1 MRGTPLFLSLA
12 LAVFVQGAEPWQV
25 VRVGRVDY
33 VTLDSF
39 SKFYG
44 FKIPPEIEPNQPF
57 VLSSPFGDLTM
68 TLESR
73 EMKWTG
79 SRYWLSHSLRRESD
93 VVLVPRVDLV
103 KTFDPLF
110 RPNAEIPKRPVQGV
124 VVDPGHGGG
133 DEGTRAAR
141 GLSEKTA
148 NLDTAKR
155 LVRLLDAAGVP
166 WVLTRTNDRYVDH
179 ADRSKLADAHPGYIF
194 VSIHF
199 NEDSSRSS
207 EGWETYSLSPQYA
220 PSTSSGGSLV
230 GDEDEIWPGNGFDH
244 HNFLLAQAIHRSA
257 VLSATNA
264 PVDRGVKRAR
274 FKVLRLANSPSVL
287 VEGGFMSNPR
297 EASLLRTEE
306 YRQQVADWIFKGI
319 MAYRKSQETSP
330 APTRLSVGKSEKTGS
345 TAKVSASTPELRP
358 IMNLESVP
366 AFKPKLAPSN
376 VPVSPVQNPPPGV
389 PAAQHDMTN
398 GEVRRAIPVVP
409 TRKVE

>member
-1 MRGTPLFLSLA
+1 MIGRLFFLSFA
-12 LAVFVQGAEPWQV
+12 FAAFVQAEETWQV

-33 VTLDSF
+33 VSLESF
-39 SKFYG
+39 AKFYG
-44 FKIPPEIEPNQPF
+44 FKIPDQIEPNQPF
-57 VLSSPFGDLTM
+57 VLSSSFGNLTM
-68 TLESR
+68 TLDSR
-73 EMKWTG
+73 ELKWKG
-79 SRYWLSHSLRRESD
+79 ARYWLSHSLRRESD

-103 KTFDPLF
+103 KTFDPLL

-124 VVDPGHGGG
+124 VVDAGHGGG

-166 WVLTRTNDRYVDH
+166 WVLTRTKDRYVDH
-179 ADRSKLADAHPGYIF
+179 ADRSKLADDHPGYIF

-230 GDEDEIWPGNGFDH
+230 GDEDQIWPGNSYDH
-244 HNFLLAQAIHRSA
+244 HNFLLTQAIHRSA
-257 VLSATNA
+257 VLSQTNA
-264 PVDRGVKRAR
+264 PFDRGVKRAR

-319 MAYRKSQETSP
+319 MAYRKSQDTSP
-330 APTRLSVGKSEKTGS
+330 APSRLSVEKVGKIE
-345 TAKVSASTPELRP
+345 KVSPSTPELRP
-358 IMNLESVP
+358 VMNLESVP
-366 AFKPKLAPSN
+366 AFKPKGSSSNSPVATNLAGTNRVTAGQVDPNPSEIRRAT
-376 VPVSPVQNPPPGV
+376 PVSPSQK
-389 PAAQHDMTN
+389 A
-398 GEVRRAIPVVP
+398 E
-409 TRKVE
+409 

>member
-1 MRGTPLFLSLA
+1 MIGRLFFLSVA
-12 LAVFVQGAEPWQV
+12 LAAFVQAEETWQV

-33 VTLDSF
+33 VSLESF
-39 SKFYG
+39 AKFYG
-44 FKIPPEIEPNQPF
+44 FKIPDQIEPNQPF
-57 VLSSPFGDLTM
+57 VLSSSFGNLTM
-68 TLESR
+68 TLDSR
-73 EMKWTG
+73 ELKWKG
-79 SRYWLSHSLRRESD
+79 ARYWLSHSLRRESD
-93 VVLVPRVDLV
+93 VVLVPRADLV
-103 KTFDPLF
+103 KTFDPLL

-124 VVDPGHGGG
+124 VVDAGHGGG

-166 WVLTRTNDRYVDH
+166 WVLTRTKDRYVDH
-179 ADRSKLADAHPGYIF
+179 ADRSKLADDHPGYIF

-230 GDEDEIWPGNGFDH
+230 GDEDQIWPGNSYDH
-244 HNFLLAQAIHRSA
+244 HNFLLTQAIHRSA
-257 VLSATNA
+257 VLSQTNA
-264 PVDRGVKRAR
+264 PFDRGVKRAR

-319 MAYRKSQETSP
+319 MAYRKSQDTSP
-330 APTRLSVGKSEKTGS
+330 APSRLSVEKVGKIE
-345 TAKVSASTPELRP
+345 KVSPSTPELRP
-358 IMNLESVP
+358 VMNLESVP
-366 AFKPKLAPSN
+366 AFKPKGSSSNSPVATNLAGTNRVTAGQVDPNPSEIRRAT
-376 VPVSPVQNPPPGV
+376 PVSPSQK
-389 PAAQHDMTN
+389 A
-398 GEVRRAIPVVP
+398 E
-409 TRKVE
+409 

>member
-1 MRGTPLFLSLA
+1 MIGRLFFLSVA
-12 LAVFVQGAEPWQV
+12 LAAFVQAEETWQV

-33 VTLDSF
+33 VSLESF
-39 SKFYG
+39 AKFYG
-44 FKIPPEIEPNQPF
+44 FKIPDQIEPNQPF
-57 VLSSPFGDLTM
+57 VLSSSFGNLTM
-68 TLESR
+68 TLDSR
-73 EMKWTG
+73 ELKWKG
-79 SRYWLSHSLRRESD
+79 ARYWLSHSLRRESD

-103 KTFDPLF
+103 KTFDPLL

-124 VVDPGHGGG
+124 VVDAGHGGG

-166 WVLTRTNDRYVDH
+166 WVLTRTKDRYVDH
-179 ADRSKLADAHPGYIF
+179 ADRSKLADDHPGYIF

-230 GDEDEIWPGNGFDH
+230 GDEDQIWPGNSYDH
-244 HNFLLAQAIHRSA
+244 HNFLLTQAIHRSA
-257 VLSATNA
+257 VLSQTNA
-264 PVDRGVKRAR
+264 PFDRGVKRAR

-319 MAYRKSQETSP
+319 MAYRKSQDTSP
-330 APTRLSVGKSEKTGS
+330 APSRLSVEKVGKIE
-345 TAKVSASTPELRP
+345 KVSPSTPELRP
-358 IMNLESVP
+358 VMNLESVP
-366 AFKPKLAPSN
+366 AFKPKGSSSNSPVATNLAGTNRVTAGQVDPNPSEIRRAT
-376 VPVSPVQNPPPGV
+376 PVSPSQK
-389 PAAQHDMTN
+389 A
-398 GEVRRAIPVVP
+398 E
-409 TRKVE
+409 

>member
-1 MRGTPLFLSLA
+1 MIGRLFFLSFA
-12 LAVFVQGAEPWQV
+12 LAAFVQAEETWQV

-33 VTLDSF
+33 VSLDSF
-39 SKFYG
+39 AKFYG
-44 FKIPPEIEPNQPF
+44 FKIPEQIEPNQPF
-57 VLSSPFGDLTM
+57 VLKSSFGNLTM
-68 TLESR
+68 TLDSR
-73 EMKWTG
+73 ELKWKG

-103 KTFDPLF
+103 KTFDPLL

-148 NLDTAKR
+148 NLDVAKR

-166 WVLTRTNDRYVDH
+166 WVLTRTKDRYVDH
-179 ADRSKLADAHPGYIF
+179 GDRSKLADDHPGYIF

-230 GDEDEIWPGNGFDH
+230 GDEDEIWPGNSYDH
-244 HNFLLAQAIHRSA
+244 HNFLLTQAIHRTA
-257 VLSATNA
+257 VLAATNA
-264 PVDRGVKRAR
+264 PFDRGVKRAR

-297 EASLLRTEE
+297 EASLMRTEE
-306 YRQQVADWIFKGI
+306 YRQQVADWIFQGI
-319 MAYRKSQETSP
+319 MSYRKSQESPP
-330 APTRLSVGKSEKTGS
+330 APSRLTVEKVGRIE
-345 TAKVSASTPELRP
+345 KVSPSTPELRP
-358 IMNLESVP
+358 VMNLDSVP
-366 AFKPKLAPSN
+366 AFKPKGSSSN
-376 VPVSPVQNPPPGV
+376 SSVATNLVGTNRVPTGQLDVNP
-389 PAAQHDMTN
+389 T
-398 GEVRRAIPVVP
+398 EVRRATPVSP
-409 TRKVE
+409 SQKVE

>member
-1 MRGTPLFLSLA
+1 MIGRLFFLSLA
-12 LAVFVQGAEPWQV
+12 FAVFVQAEETWQI

-33 VTLDSF
+33 VSLDSF
-39 SKFYG
+39 AKFYG
-44 FKIPPEIEPNQPF
+44 FKIPGEIEPNQPF
-57 VLSSPFGDLTM
+57 VLSSSFGNLTM
-68 TLESR
+68 TLDSR
-73 EMKWTG
+73 ELKWKG

-103 KTFDPLF
+103 KTFDPLL

-124 VVDPGHGGG
+124 VVDAGHGGG

-166 WVLTRTNDRYVDH
+166 WVLTRTKDRYVDH
-179 ADRSKLADAHPGYIF
+179 GDRSKLADDHPGYIF

-230 GDEDEIWPGNGFDH
+230 GDEDEVWPGNSYDH
-244 HNFLLAQAIHRSA
+244 HNFLLTQAIHRSA
-257 VLSATNA
+257 VLSSTNA
-264 PVDRGVKRAR
+264 PFDRGVKRAR

-319 MAYRKSQETSP
+319 MAYRKSQDTSP
-330 APTRLSVGKSEKTGS
+330 APSRLSVEKTEKLG
-345 TAKVSASTPELRP
+345 KVSASTPELRP

-366 AFKPKLAPSN
+366 AFKPKAVSSN
-376 VPVSPVQNPPPGV
+376 TPVSAIQNPNATVSAVKPD
-389 PAAQHDMTN
+389 ATS
-398 GEVRRAIPVVP
+398 GEVRRAIPVAP
-409 TRKVE
+409 TKKAE